1 MLKYLISFLSVLAL
15 VGSLST
21 TWASNRLEHHP
32 SPYLAMHAE
41 DPVDWQLWNE
51 AVFRKARAENKL
63 IFVSVGYFSCHWC
76 HVMQRESYQD
86 AEVGELLNQHFL
98 AVKIDREL
106 RPELDKRLIDFVSR
120 VRGSAGW
127 PLNVFLTPEG
137 YPLTGF
143 TYLPKD
149 VFSEVLLQLQQQWVT
164 RREQIKA
171 AANEYYLASLADE
184 ASNELLPL
192 PGVGVEN
199 LAASFV
205 LQAMQIADELQ
216 GGFGESSKFPQNP
229 QLQALMRLVKQGQN
243 VHPGLVEFIHL
254 SLRTMASQNLMDH
267 VNGGF
272 FRYTTDPDWQTPHYE
287 KMLYDN
293 AQMVVLYL
301 EAEKLWSGKGYA
313 QVAEQTLAFVEKH
326 MKHPKGGYVSS
337 LSAVDVND
345 IEGGGYLWQRQQL
358 ASALEED
365 DFDYLVELWEF
376 EAGGEHLLP
385 PLIGIG
391 AAGDGKRNQ
400 TIRKKL
406 QQIARPTMPVDD
418 KRLASWNAL
427 MLQALVAAA
436 DYDDKYRNVARE
448 QFEFMRNAFVSDQQL
463 IRFAD
468 NAELAETTF
477 EDYAFVAQA
486 FKLYAALTNDRNA
499 GAIASRLVVDAFD
512 YFFVDKRW
520 VSNRQSLMPTGSG
533 QWLIQDAVIP
543 SALGQW
549 LDAALTLP
557 TIKPEIQREAKTVI
571 QRQTRNMLDTPYY
584 YGSLIALRHRLEL

>member
-1 MLKYLISFLSVLAL
+1 MLKYLISFLSVFALLA
-15 VGSLST
+15 SLSPG
-21 TWASNRLEHHP
+21 WAGNSLKHHP

-51 AVFRKARAENKL
+51 AVFKKAREENKL

-86 AEVGELLNQHFL
+86 EGIGETLNEHFL

-149 VFSEVLLQLQQQWVT
+149 IFFEALLQLQQQWIT
-164 RREQIKA
+164 RREQINA
-171 AANEYYLASLADE
+171 AANEYYLATLADE

-199 LAASFV
+199 LASSFV

-229 QLQALMRLVKQGQN
+229 QLQSLMRLVKQGQN

-254 SLRTMASQNLMDH
+254 SLRTMASLNLMDH

-301 EAEKLWSGKGYA
+301 EAEKLWPGKGYA

-326 MKHPKGGYVSS
+326 MKHPQGGYVSS

-345 IEGGGYLWQRQQL
+345 IEGGSYLWQRQQL
-358 ASALEED
+358 ASVLEKGD
-365 DFDYLVELWEF
+365 LDYLDKLWALKESS
-376 EAGGEHLLP
+376 EHLLP
-385 PLIGIG
+385 PMVGIG
-391 AAGDGKRNQ
+391 AAGDSKRNQ

-406 QQIARPTMPVDD
+406 QQIARPIMPVDD

-436 DYDDKYRNVARE
+436 DYDDRYLDAARE
-448 QFEFMRNAFVSDQQL
+448 QFEFMRDTFVSDYQL
-463 IRFAD
+463 IRFAG

-486 FKLYAALTNDRNA
+486 FNLYAALTDDRTANT
-499 GAIASRLVVDAFD
+499 IASRLVVDAFE
-512 YFFVDKRW
+512 YFFVDRRW

-549 LDAALTLP
+549 LDAALTMP
-557 TIKPEIQREAKTVI
+557 TIKTEIKREAKAVI

-584 YGSLIALRHRLEL
+584 YGSLIALRHRLGL